1 MSVEMNS
8 EIKALPVIEVSDLE
22 KAYHIYDSPH
32 DRLKQIFF
40 FLGGS
45 ATTTVIFLP

>member
-32 DRLKQIFF
+32 DRLKQIF
-40 FLGGS
+40 LGGS